1 MAPQEILNAEF
12 IANMIALC
20 MIAGGLCLV
29 FGFGALIS
37 DYVIVPLLKR
47 FNLND

>member
-1 MAPQEILNAEF
+1 MSPQELLTAEYV
-12 IANMIALC
+12 ADMISLC
-20 MIAGGLCLV
+20 VIIGGLCLV